1 MSERRKSG
9 VFFCRQSRIQSRL
22 LYLSGAPQG
31 ESSGCFG
38 NQKKKKAMA
47 ANQANTG
54 TL

>member
-1 MSERRKSG
+1 MIKETV
-9 VFFCRQSRIQSRL
+9 VFN
-22 LYLSGAPQG
+22 LSGAPQG

-54 TL
+54 TM